1 MKKILFPTDFSNAS
15 KIALDYAVQF
25 ALNIGAKIDVM
36 TIYNLPVDITGS
48 AFPHTI
54 EPLIAE
60 KKQEAEEH
68 LKKVT
73 SSYPTEVIGHLFAE
87 YGIFIYQE
95 VVDFSEKGNYD
106 MILMGTRGET
116 QGLDKILGNVT
127 SHTMMQAK
135 CPVLAIPP
143 DCSFR
148 PIQKIAF
155 ATDFVSPD
163 KKALDDLNKIGSF
176 LGASIHVVHISTQT
190 EKENSGTSEDITIVQ
205 SDSIQHGIEK
215 FIEEKNIDVL
225 SLFIPK
231 RRIWERL
238 FHSSFS
244 KKMTLQSKI
253 PLLTFRQ

>member
-1 MKKILFPTDFSNAS
+1 MKKILFPTDFSDAS
-15 KIALDYAVQF
+15 KIALDFGVQF

-36 TIYNLPVDITGS
+36 TIYNLPVDITGN

-60 KKQEAEEH
+60 KKQEAEER
-68 LKKVT
+68 LKKIT
-73 SSYPTEVIGHLFAE
+73 LSHPKGVIDHLYAE

-116 QGLDKILGNVT
+116 HGLDKILGNVT
-127 SHTMMQAK
+127 SHTMMQSK

-143 DCSFR
+143 DCIFR

-163 KKALDDLNKIGSF
+163 KKALDDLKKIGMF
-176 LGASIHVVHISTQT
+176 LGATVHVVHISTQPQ
-190 EKENSGTSEDITIVQ
+190 KETSVASEDISIVH